1 MLRAPSLVLGSN
13 KLRLFGNRRF
23 SVSKT
28 KSSGAPSGALK
39 ATPSV
44 AAAEAKLRKR
54 CAREFST
61 VFRMEHC
68 FFVFNGHIIFLAMM
82 SYTQI
87 LLKSYAF
94 RINYV
99 YLKTP
104 GSLAARPVET
114 GAPRSATSGALRTNF
129 VKIEDSWRCR
139 SLFEKLRF
147 PLWGTTVR
155 SHTLAK
161 TLKSKILTYF
171 VSSVALRQRLRSK
184 PVPLWG
190 TQ

>member
-1 MLRAPSLVLGSN
+1 VLRAPSLVLG
-13 KLRLFGNRRF
+13 

-61 VFRMEHC
+61 VFCMEHC

-87 LLKSYAF
+87 LLKSFASPF
-94 RINYV
+94 GVRRFDRIPLVPPASNASACDRDEWG
-99 YLKTP
+99 TP
-104 GSLAARPVET
+104 
-114 GAPRSATSGALRTNF
+114 N
-129 VKIEDSWRCR
+129 KR
-139 SLFEKLRF
+139 SLFDCKKHIWQLRVSQEIF
-147 PLWGTTVR
+147 DLGAP
-155 SHTLAK
+155 
-161 TLKSKILTYF
+161 KSF
-171 VSSVALRQRLRSK
+171 AGV
-184 PVPLWG
+184 
-190 TQ
+190 

>member
-87 LLKSYAF
+87 LLK
-94 RINYV
+94 
-99 YLKTP
+99 TP
-104 GSLAARPVET
+104 GSLAARRVPPSE
-114 GAPRSATSGALRTNF
+114 ALRINF
-129 VKIEDSWRCR
+129 VY
-139 SLFEKLRF
+139 LKL
-147 PLWGTTVR
+147 P
-155 SHTLAK
+155 
-161 TLKSKILTYF
+161 
-171 VSSVALRQRLRSK
+171 
-184 PVPLWG
+184 
-190 TQ
+190 

>member
-1 MLRAPSLVLGSN
+1 MLRAPSLVLG
-13 KLRLFGNRRF
+13 

-87 LLKSYAF
+87 LLK
-94 RINYV
+94 
-99 YLKTP
+99 TP
-104 GSLAARPVET
+104 GF
-114 GAPRSATSGALRTNF
+114 RTNF
-129 VKIEDSWRCR
+129 VCLIVKNIFFTQKSFASPFGVRRFDRIP
-139 SLFEKLRF
+139 SLK
-147 PLWGTTVR
+147 PLV
-155 SHTLAK
+155 
-161 TLKSKILTYF
+161 
-171 VSSVALRQRLRSK
+171 RQRH
-184 PVPLWG
+184 G
-190 TQ
+190 TYEVSLKYSSRCA